1 MKNLIKKY
9 RLELAGVLLG
19 SVAGWCYWYFV
30 GCASGTCAITSS
42 PINSS
47 LYGALLGSILLSMFK
62 KENKSTENTK
72 Q

>member
-47 LYGALLGSILLSMFK
+47 LYGALLGSIFLSMFK